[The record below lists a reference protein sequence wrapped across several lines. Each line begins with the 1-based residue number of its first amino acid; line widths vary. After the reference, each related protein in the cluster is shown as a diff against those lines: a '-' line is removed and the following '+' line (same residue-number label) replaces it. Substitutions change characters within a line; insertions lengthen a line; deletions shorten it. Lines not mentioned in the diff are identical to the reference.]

1 MKKKKMDKII
11 IALLS
16 FVSGIIVCYMSISME
31 YSSEINRLQIEK
43 NELLI
48 ELDTYKRVKMA
59 NKKEVRELGI
69 IIRSHKRQNDGG

>member
-1 MKKKKMDKII
+1 
-11 IALLS
+11 
-16 FVSGIIVCYMSISME
+16 ME

-59 NKKEVRELGI
+59 YQKEVRELGI